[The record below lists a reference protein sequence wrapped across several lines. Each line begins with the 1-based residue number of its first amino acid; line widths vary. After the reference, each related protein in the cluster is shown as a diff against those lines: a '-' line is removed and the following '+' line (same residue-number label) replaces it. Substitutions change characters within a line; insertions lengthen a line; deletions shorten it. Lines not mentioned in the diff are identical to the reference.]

1 MTSCHFQ
8 RLVTQVSIQLVSPA
22 RGELGY
28 QAWRLHHPLGGFHS
42 IGFPCER
49 GVVTQQGNTFNGAGF
64 HSIGFPCERGAS
76 SSVDITTEDNL
87 VSIQLVSPARG
98 EKQSIQTL

>member
-1 MTSCHFQ
+1 MFIPYGSY
-8 RLVTQVSIQLVSPA
+8 VY
-22 RGELGY
+22 GES
-28 QAWRLHHPLGGFHS
+28 FHS

-49 GVVTQQGNTFNGAGF
+49 GVGIALTRCAMAVAGF